1 MKIVYRGRT
10 IDLDK
15 ILKLD
20 WKPVTP
26 IPYRMGDCNY
36 MFHIT
41 KTIEDDE
48 EL

>member
-15 ILKLD
+15 IEID
-20 WKPVTP
+20 WKLVTP
-26 IPYRMGDCNY
+26 IPYRMGECNY

>member
-15 ILKLD
+15 IEID

-26 IPYRMGDCNY
+26 IPYRMGDYNT